1 MEHFCLAWRAFL
13 VAATRRRDWKG
24 ILRWGKAADTRIE
37 KPEIGWFVVARVLDA
52 GFSRTNA
59 AKPSSPG
66 LTGTSYK
73 FLAALQDSIRRKSSM
88 NWLKETHTMQS
99 EPIFDLAHLG
109 HMELLSPKPDESLQF
124 FVNVMGM
131 TETARQG
138 DSVYLRGWDDYE
150 HHTLK
155 LTSSKTSGMGHMA
168 FRARSAQAL
177 DRRGAALK
185 GSGHDVGWTEG
196 DLGHGP
202 AFVCNDPDG
211 HRVELYYETTWY
223 EAPPELRPALKNQAQ
238 RFPARGINVRRLD
251 HLNCLAVDIKANRI
265 FFENYLGCRLTEQI
279 VMNDG
284 TEAAMWL
291 TVCNKSYDFAYTRD
305 HTGTRGRFH
314 HVTYAVDC
322 REDILRAADVFL
334 ENGVFIETGPHKHA
348 IQQTFFLY
356 VYEPG
361 GNRVEVANAGARLI
375 LAPDWKPIVW
385 TEEERKKGQAWGLK
399 TIESFHTY
407 GTPPVDVTHK

>member
-1 MEHFCLAWRAFL
+1 
-13 VAATRRRDWKG
+13 
-24 ILRWGKAADTRIE
+24 
-37 KPEIGWFVVARVLDA
+37 
-52 GFSRTNA
+52 
-59 AKPSSPG
+59 
-66 LTGTSYK
+66 
-73 FLAALQDSIRRKSSM
+73 
-88 NWLKETHTMQS
+88 MQP

-109 HMELLSPKPDESLQF
+109 HMELLTPKPDESLQF
-124 FVNVMGM
+124 FVTVMGM

-155 LTSSKTSGMGHMA
+155 LTASKTSGMGHMA
-168 FRARSAQAL
+168 FRARSQQAL
-177 DRRGAALK
+177 ERRVSALK
-185 GSGHDVGWTEG
+185 GSGYDVGWTDG

-211 HRVELYYETTWY
+211 HRVELYYETEWY

-284 TEAAMWL
+284 SEAGMWF
-291 TVCNKSYDFAYTRD
+291 TVSNKSYDFAYTRD

-322 REDILRAADVFL
+322 REDVLRAADIFL

-361 GNRVEVANAGARLI
+361 
-375 LAPDWKPIVW
+375 
-385 TEEERKKGQAWGLK
+385 
-399 TIESFHTY
+399 
-407 GTPPVDVTHK
+407 

>member
-1 MEHFCLAWRAFL
+1 MPN
-13 VAATRRRDWKG
+13 K
-24 ILRWGKAADTRIE
+24 RIQYVE
-37 KPEIGWFVVARVLDA
+37 E
-52 GFSRTNA
+52 FSNN
-59 AKPSSPG
+59 
-66 LTGTSYK
+66 
-73 FLAALQDSIRRKSSM
+73 KSF
-88 NWLKETHTMQS
+88 KETYIMQS

-124 FVNVMGM
+124 FANVMGM
-131 TETARQG
+131 TETARLG

-155 LTSSKTSGMGHMA
+155 LTASKASGMGHMA
-168 FRARSAQAL
+168 FRARSPQAL
-177 DRRGAALK
+177 ERRVAALK
-185 GSGHDVGWTEG
+185 GSGYDIGWTEG

-211 HRVELYYETTWY
+211 HRVELYYETEWY
-223 EAPPELRPALKNQAQ
+223 KAPPELRPALKNQAQ

-265 FFENYLGCRLTEQI
+265 FFETYLGCRLTEQI

-284 TEAAMWL
+284 SEAGMWL

-322 REDILRAADVFL
+322 REDVLRAADIFL

-385 TEEERKKGQAWGLK
+385 SEEERKKGQAWGLK
-399 TIESFHTY
+399 TVESFHTH
-407 GTPPVDVTHK
+407 GTPPVDS